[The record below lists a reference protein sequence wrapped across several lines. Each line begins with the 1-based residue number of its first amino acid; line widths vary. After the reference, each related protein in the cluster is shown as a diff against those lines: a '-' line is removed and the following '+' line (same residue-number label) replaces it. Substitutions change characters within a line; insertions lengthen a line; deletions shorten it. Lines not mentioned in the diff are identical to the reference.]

1 MGCVRTPL
9 AAWEGGGY
17 CGIRLGRRNTQKQ
30 KALFCA
36 SFREGNCRALDV
48 LLYITAVVL
57 ISVFHDTHRGG
68 LPVFTRHLEEGA
80 LVALRR
86 KEKREENED

>member
-1 MGCVRTPL
+1 ML
-9 AAWEGGGY
+9 GGHLL
-17 CGIRLGRRNTQKQ
+17 RLG
-30 KALFCA
+30 KAAATAEFA
-36 SFREGNCRALDV
+36 SAAGTHKNKKAFFELRSMREIV
-48 LLYITAVVL
+48 ILYIAAVVL

-86 KEKREENED
+86 KEKREESED

>member
-1 MGCVRTPL
+1 MLGHL
-9 AAWEGGGY
+9 L
-17 CGIRLGRRNTQKQ
+17 RLG
-30 KALFCA
+30 KAAATAEFAAAAGTHKNKKAFFCA
-36 SFREGNCRALDV
+36 PFHEGNCRALDV
-48 LLYITAVVL
+48 LLYIAAVVL